1 MPTRREFLGSAA
13 ALAVGLAGPAFGQE
27 KEEKKPEAITDINK
41 SLHDIAKEL
50 LAEDI
55 GATVD
60 VHNVENPTGGVIQW
74 RWNHFRA
81 EMPDAAYPDV
91 ELNNRELFDAMK
103 KVRGMPNGGLD
114 GLFME
119 GFAEKAVR
127 SKIREYRD
135 IHRQLITN
143 QLTTFVPYGV
153 SDIRPTRD
161 VVDRELWKPENMGK
175 TTNQLVYPNYGGRR
189 TVKVS
194 PLARFGAGYIL
205 SELHDVTVLP
215 TEDMA
220 LDARAEQAEM
230 SGNPKEIEKW
240 VMQERDKQFLKLML
254 ESKRRLMHLL
264 VGYNHNLTDDIAAVN
279 AKNDERLSHIV
290 ISMKSLPDIIK
301 RAEEHAKIVTK

>member
-27 KEEKKPEAITDINK
+27 KEEKKPEGIIDINK
-41 SLHDIAKEL
+41 SLQEIAKEL

-60 VHNVENPTGGVIQW
+60 TYNVENPTGGVIQW
-74 RWNHFRA
+74 RWNHFRP
-81 EMPDAAYPDV
+81 EMLDIAYPDV
-91 ELNNRELFDAMK
+91 ELINRELFEAMK
-103 KVRGMPNGGLD
+103 KIRDLPNSGLD
-114 GLFME
+114 SLFIE
-119 GFAEKAVR
+119 GFADGAVR
-127 SKIREYRD
+127 TKIREYRQ

-143 QLTTFVPYGV
+143 QLTTFIPFGG